1 MRGNPADLS
10 QGLAGKIAGVVVNQS
25 DGAPGGGISI
35 QIRGTNS
42 FLRIHSLCIL

>member
-25 DGAPGGGISI
+25 DGAPVVVSVY
-35 QIRGTNS
+35 RFVVRTL